1 MFGVLC
7 QNLGHLRGAAPR
19 LSPELELE
27 SSVLFYL
34 INLGVR
40 AQQSRFHKIFE
51 DSRFFNIISLK
62 REREI
67 NF

>member
-19 LSPELELE
+19 LSPELELD

-40 AQQSRFHKIFE
+40 AQQRLFLKILDFL
-51 DSRFFNIISLK
+51 NIISLK